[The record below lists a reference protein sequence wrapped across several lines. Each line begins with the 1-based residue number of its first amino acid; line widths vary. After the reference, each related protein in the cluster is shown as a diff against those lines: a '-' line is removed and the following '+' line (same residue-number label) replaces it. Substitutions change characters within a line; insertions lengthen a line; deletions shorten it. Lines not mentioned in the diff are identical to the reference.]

1 MNSDTAETAEQI
13 AKDADAIVK
22 CWACGSYYVY
32 ADDSEADRIAYAQA
46 TEAWKSGGRGFRTMS
61 REEVMDIV
69 KSVLDDAF
77 VDCPGCTP
85 KN

>member
-32 ADDSEADRIAYAQA
+32 ADDSEADRIVAHPVPWTQVCLTRRA
-46 TEAWKSGGRGFRTMS
+46 
-61 REEVMDIV
+61 
-69 KSVLDDAF
+69 
-77 VDCPGCTP
+77 
-85 KN
+85 